1 MLNFKLII
9 SKILILFIFTL
20 TMSSNVFG
28 FDLKKL
34 QEGLNQLKEQ
44 QNSGDNSNPLGNLM
58 KNLQG
63 TAKSI
68 SGQLN
73 QNSGSGGIVQGQ
85 KLSGGT
91 SSSNTKI
98 AKMICEPNM
107 PKLIKNLPG
116 ANIANLEKD
125 FGKSSSEIKK
135 ILNSIPNKINDR
147 IVPSLNAFSGNNDS
161 SFFNQKAISNQR
173 SGCS

>member
-63 TAKSI
+63 TAKRYI
-68 SGQLN
+68 
-73 QNSGSGGIVQGQ
+73 
-85 KLSGGT
+85 
-91 SSSNTKI
+91 
-98 AKMICEPNM
+98 
-107 PKLIKNLPG
+107 
-116 ANIANLEKD
+116 
-125 FGKSSSEIKK
+125 
-135 ILNSIPNKINDR
+135 
-147 IVPSLNAFSGNNDS
+147 
-161 SFFNQKAISNQR
+161 R
-173 SGCS
+173 ST

>member
-58 KNLQG
+58 KNMQG
-63 TAKSI
+63 VAKGI
-68 SGQLN
+68 SGNAGTGKNNFGKLN
-73 QNSGSGGIVQGQ
+73 NQ
-85 KLSGGT
+85 T
-91 SSSNTKI
+91 SSKSSSGIRDVKT
-98 AKMICEPNM
+98 ICGFGLRFY
-107 PKLIKNLPG
+107 KDLP
-116 ANIANLEKD
+116 APNIANLEKD
-125 FGKSSSEIKK
+125 FGKKSNAIEEIINETPSIGNDKIVSSLENFKG
-135 ILNSIPNKINDR
+135 
-147 IVPSLNAFSGNNDS
+147 AFE
-161 SFFNQKAISNQR
+161 SNQIEDIFNKFLLNKDLD
-173 SGCS
+173 S

>member
-63 TAKSI
+63 VAKGYFRSN
-68 SGQLN
+68 N
-73 QNSGSGGIVQGQ
+73 QEFWFWRNSSR
-85 KLSGGT
+85 
-91 SSSNTKI
+91 
-98 AKMICEPNM
+98 
-107 PKLIKNLPG
+107 
-116 ANIANLEKD
+116 
-125 FGKSSSEIKK
+125 
-135 ILNSIPNKINDR
+135 KIN
-147 IVPSLNAFSGNNDS
+147 
-161 SFFNQKAISNQR
+161 NQILI
-173 SGCS
+173 

>member
-63 TAKSI
+63 TAKNI

-73 QNSGSGGIVQGQ
+73 QKSGSGGIVQGQ
-85 KLSGGT
+85 QISGNT
-91 SSSNTKI
+91 SRFKYKI

-125 FGKSSSEIKK
+125 FGKSSNEIKK
-135 ILNSIPNKINDR
+135 Y
-147 IVPSLNAFSGNNDS
+147 
-161 SFFNQKAISNQR
+161 
-173 SGCS
+173 

>member
-1 MLNFKLII
+1 MSNFKFTM
-9 SKILILFIFTL
+9 SKILIFFIFIL
-20 TMSSNVFG
+20 TMNSNVFG

-63 TAKSI
+63 TAKSM

-85 KLSGGT
+85 KLSGST
-91 SSSNTKI
+91 SSSNTKL
-98 AKMICEPNM
+98 AKLICEPNM
-107 PKLIKNLPG
+107 PK
-116 ANIANLEKD
+116 
-125 FGKSSSEIKK
+125 
-135 ILNSIPNKINDR
+135 
-147 IVPSLNAFSGNNDS
+147 
-161 SFFNQKAISNQR
+161 
-173 SGCS
+173 

>member
-63 TAKSI
+63 TAKSM

-85 KLSGGT
+85 KLSGNT
-91 SSSNTKI
+91 SSSNTKV
-98 AKMICEPNM
+98 AKLICEPNM
-107 PKLIKNLPG
+107 PMLIKNLPG

-125 FGKSSSEIKK
+125 FGKKFVLSHKTIEKYFNHSG
-135 ILNSIPNKINDR
+135 
-147 IVPSLNAFSGNNDS
+147 SLPYLSL
-161 SFFNQKAISNQR
+161 IHI
-173 SGCS
+173 

>member
-44 QNSGDNSNPLGNLM
+44 QNSGDNSNPFGNLM

-63 TAKSI
+63 VAKRI

-73 QNSGSGGIVQGQ
+73 QNFWFWRNSSR
-85 KLSGGT
+85 T
-91 SSSNTKI
+91 S
-98 AKMICEPNM
+98 
-107 PKLIKNLPG
+107 
-116 ANIANLEKD
+116 
-125 FGKSSSEIKK
+125 KSSRE
-135 ILNSIPNKINDR
+135 
-147 IVPSLNAFSGNNDS
+147 
-161 SFFNQKAISNQR
+161 
-173 SGCS
+173 

>member
-63 TAKSI
+63 SCKNI
-68 SGQLN
+68 SGQLQSKN
-73 QNSGSGGIVQGQ
+73 GSGGIVQGQ
-85 KLSGGT
+85 IHL
-91 SSSNTKI
+91 
-98 AKMICEPNM
+98 
-107 PKLIKNLPG
+107 NLQVQIQ
-116 ANIANLEKD
+116 NV
-125 FGKSSSEIKK
+125 S
-135 ILNSIPNKINDR
+135 
-147 IVPSLNAFSGNNDS
+147 
-161 SFFNQKAISNQR
+161 
-173 SGCS
+173 